1 MKNFF
6 NFVFLRY
13 NSCGMIE
20 ARTRKEQLNCLFE
33 QEQHDKKTAQT
44 GGIFYFNHNCALT
57 S

>member
-20 ARTRKEQLNCLFE
+20 ARSRKEQLNCLFE
-33 QEQHDKKTAQT
+33 QEQHDKKNRPN
-44 GGIFYFNHNCALT
+44 GRYFLF
-57 S
+57 